1 MEALCIV
8 VLVAYSWLQFSL
20 LFPAVTILGFL
31 SSFWSVVI
39 HDIADP
45 LSSSVQVTKR

>member
-1 MEALCIV
+1 MESFFV
-8 VLVAYSWLQFSL
+8 VILVVWSWVQFLL
-20 LFPAVTILGFL
+20 LFPAVTLSDFL